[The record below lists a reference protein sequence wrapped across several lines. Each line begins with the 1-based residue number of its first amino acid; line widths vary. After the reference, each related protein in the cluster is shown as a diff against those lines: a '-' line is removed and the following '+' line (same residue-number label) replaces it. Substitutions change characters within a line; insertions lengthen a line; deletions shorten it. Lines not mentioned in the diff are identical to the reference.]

1 MLTIDVSRKAGLMP
15 FCLKCGK
22 EVNEG
27 DKFCQSCGV
36 TLEKAKARGN
46 RRSLLWVS
54 VVIAIIV
61 AFYEL
66 TWVDKS
72 SLAWVIIAVAV
83 AVVLQAVYHLMR
95 R

>member
-1 MLTIDVSRKAGLMP
+1 MP
-15 FCLKCGK
+15 FCKKCGS

-36 TLEKAKARGN
+36 TLKKTEARGN

-66 TWVDKS
+66 TWVGES

>member
-1 MLTIDVSRKAGLMP
+1 MQ
-15 FCLKCGK
+15 FCEKCGK

-36 TLEKAKARGN
+36 RLEKAEARGN
-46 RRSLLWVS
+46 KRGLLWVS
-54 VVIAIIV
+54 LVIGFVVAI
-61 AFYEL
+61 YEL

-72 SLAWVIIAVAV
+72 SLAWVIFAVAV